1 MWVFSY
7 IYLCLSVDQVH
18 AWYPKKDPFGL
29 ELWMVVSFLWVR
41 KSILGSLQEKSMLH
55 C

>member
-1 MWVFSY
+1 MYVGVS
-7 IYLCLSVDQVH
+7 LHLSLSVYQVH
-18 AWYPKKDPFGL
+18 AWCPKKDPFGL